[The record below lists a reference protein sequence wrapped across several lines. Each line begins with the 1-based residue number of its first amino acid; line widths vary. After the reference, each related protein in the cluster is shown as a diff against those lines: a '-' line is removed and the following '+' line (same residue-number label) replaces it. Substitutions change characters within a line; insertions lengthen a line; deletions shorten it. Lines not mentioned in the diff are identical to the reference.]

1 MSRNDPLNAKCWTEV
16 TVSYG
21 NDVFLYNDIY
31 VVSVKYHFLNMSV
44 SEYIV
49 HVGQMMYLL
58 KDLIYILCFSL
69 CQ

>member
-1 MSRNDPLNAKCWTEV
+1 MLC
-16 TVSYG
+16 G

-49 HVGQMMYLL
+49 GQMMY
-58 KDLIYILCFSL
+58 
-69 CQ
+69 